1 MVQHLTLLSWATQ
14 SRPVAGVDTSS
25 HLASL
30 IARTLGITP
39 AFHLAIRTGENSLL
53 VDQEAVLALAHR
65 LVKVH
70 LALLVGVTGE
80 SGAGIHTLLVS
91 SVAGLS

>member
-1 MVQHLTLLSWATQ
+1 MVQHLTLLAWAAQ

-30 IARTLGITP
+30 VTWTLGITS
-39 AFHLAIRTGENSLL
+39 AFHLAIRTGEDSLL

-70 LALLVGVTGE
+70 LALLVGVT
-80 SGAGIHTLLVS
+80 
-91 SVAGLS
+91 

>member
-1 MVQHLTLLSWATQ
+1 MVQHLTLLAWAAQ

-30 IARTLGITP
+30 ITGTLGITP
-39 AFHLAIRTGENSLL
+39 ALHLTIRTGEDSLL
-53 VDQEAVLALAHR
+53 VDQEAVLAFAHW

-70 LALLVGVTGE
+70 LALLVGVT
-80 SGAGIHTLLVS
+80 
-91 SVAGLS
+91 